1 VLGVWPSLA
10 PPAPGPVV
18 LWKRN
23 SLAIPTPGSG
33 RNTPKPV
40 PVSTLATA
48 PRLVATQTLPEVGAG
63 GVVWS
68 LFRPGESGP
77 HRKMARKMM
86 LKHALEAARA
96 AWESAEKSLKAKKT
110 RAYLELGALEA
121 QAHMSQ
127 VVAGELEDERKYPE
141 GGEDEDVIDL
151 SSSSPY
157 IWRKLRADSKDENEC
172 GNGGLVCMWLGSTR
186 WYRWGRAIWAAAPAA
201 SWAIW
206 GWMYFR

>member
-1 VLGVWPSLA
+1 
-10 PPAPGPVV
+10 
-18 LWKRN
+18 
-23 SLAIPTPGSG
+23 
-33 RNTPKPV
+33 
-40 PVSTLATA
+40 
-48 PRLVATQTLPEVGAG
+48 
-63 GVVWS
+63 
-68 LFRPGESGP
+68 
-77 HRKMARKMM
+77 MARKMM

-157 IWRKLRADSKDENEC
+157 IWRKLRADSKDKNEC
-172 GNGGLVCMWLGSTR
+172 GNGGLVGHNGS
-186 WYRWGRAIWAAAPAA
+186 
-201 SWAIW
+201 S
-206 GWMYFR
+206 